1 MKAITNTKYVKNLFL
16 SACLLVS
23 TANLVAQDAATE
35 EEETTPKFSFS
46 GSVDAYYRTNLSTT
60 DRSDIDGDGNVTRP
74 AAAPGTSFAN
84 ETGFA
89 LGMAN
94 AIFSYEGSK
103 VGAVADLTF
112 GPRGNQATGGFNL
125 NQLYAYWNLSEA
137 VTLTGGRF
145 NTYLGYEVISPVA
158 NFNYSTSYLFSY
170 GPFSHVG
177 LKAEFALSEDF
188 SLMLAFMNVTDENS
202 NLTGEYAAGAQLGYA
217 GQFLNFYYD
226 GNAKLGFEIDY
237 TGGFDITDTFF
248 LGLNAAYQDNDGVG
262 FFGAAV
268 YPQYQTSDAFTIGVR
283 GEYFAESGNYGAIGT
298 GVEDSSVF
306 AATLTGSYSIENLT
320 IKPEIRLDTTS
331 DEAFQDYDLNATKSL
346 SSFLIAAI
354 YSF

>member
-1 MKAITNTKYVKNLFL
+1 MKAITYTKYAKNIFIL
-16 SACLLVS
+16 ACLLGTTVKM
-23 TANLVAQDAATE
+23 AAQEVDVVVVE
-35 EEETTPKFSFS
+35 EEDSKPKFSFS
-46 GSVDAYYRTNLSTT
+46 GSVDAYYRTNLSST
-60 DRSDIDGDGNVTRP
+60 DRAIFGDDNDSFQ
-74 AAAPGTSFAN
+74 APGTSFAN

-94 AIFSYEGSK
+94 IIASYEGSK

-112 GPRGNQATGGFNL
+112 GPRGNDATGGFNL
-125 NQLYAYWNLSEA
+125 NQLYAYWNISES
-137 VTLTGGRF
+137 VKLTGGRF

-177 LKAEFALSEDF
+177 LKADFALSEDF
-188 SLMLAFMNVTDENS
+188 SLMLAVMNVTDENS
-202 NLTGEYAAGAQLGYA
+202 NLTGEYSLGAQLGYS
-217 GQFLNFYYD
+217 GQYLNFYYD

-237 TGGFDITDTFF
+237 TGGFDLSDTFF
-248 LGLNAAYQDNDGVG
+248 LGLNAAYQDNDGSG
-262 FFGAAV
+262 FFGAAI
-268 YPQYQTSDAFTIGVR
+268 YPQYKTSDSFTIGVR
-283 GEYFAESGNYGAIGT
+283 GEYFAENGNYGAIGS

-320 IKPEIRLDTTS
+320 IKPELRLDRSS
-331 DEAFQDYDLNATKSL
+331 DDAFVDNDLNGSKNL
-346 SSFLIAAI
+346 SSFLLAAI